1 MEERRDRAPRSEIV
15 TLDVVAIG
23 AAGQGGDVD
32 GVGAMA
38 AVQWFPVRPLALRL
52 GGGARAGNVQGAQS
66 TTLTLLGT
74 AGAVLHVLRATR
86 AHRLGV
92 WLRADFV
99 AERQSLSHFSGD
111 EPAPVTF
118 DRLMSG
124 MDALVGIDWMFAPDV
139 GLVAGVGGED
149 VFSPTYIQLH
159 GAPAGT
165 LPPLRGVAE
174 SGFRIRF

>member
-1 MEERRDRAPRSEIV
+1 VQRWEVV
-15 TLDVVAIG
+15 TIDVVAIG

-32 GVGAMA
+32 GIGATA
-38 AVQWFPVRPLALRL
+38 AAQWFPFRPLALRL
-52 GGGARAGNVQGAQS
+52 GVGARAGSLQAAQS
-66 TTLTLLGT
+66 TTLTLIGT
-74 AGAVLHVLRATR
+74 AGAALHILRATR

-92 WLRADFV
+92 WLRADYV
-99 AERQSLSHFSGD
+99 LERQSLSHFSGD
-111 EPAPVTF
+111 EPAPVSF
-118 DRLMSG
+118 DRWMSG

-149 VFSPTYIQLH
+149 VFSPTYIQVR

-165 LPPLRGVAE
+165 LPALRGVAE